1 MIEVSKDPANM
12 IESRTPIDS
21 CKDEW
26 NEIAD
31 TSKKND
37 IEYRQPG
44 SVTLKANGIVEN
56 QVGFVCFF
64 FVVVVNQVGK
74 DFISI
79 AAVGLK
85 A

>member
-44 SVTLKANGIVEN
+44 SVTLKANGIVET
-56 QVGFVCFF
+56 
-64 FVVVVNQVGK
+64 QVGK
-74 DFISI
+74 DCISI

-85 A
+85 ALSAI

>member
-1 MIEVSKDPANM
+1 M

-26 NEIAD
+26 TSIAE
-31 TSKKND
+31 TSKNND

-44 SVTLKANGIVEN
+44 SATLKANGIVEN
-56 QVGFVCFF
+56 QI
-64 FVVVVNQVGK
+64 GK
-74 DFISI
+74 DCISI

-85 A
+85 ALSAI